1 MTPTLRDRQF
11 WLHMSYMYTYT
22 CMYIY
27 IYIYVYVY
35 VYIYIYIH
43 IYVYVYVYI
52 YIYIYTYTCM
62 CIYIYIYIY
71 VYIYIYIYMC
81 MRTYTYMFVIW
92 MFCNPKM
99 THQRVGSQCWS
110 KNYSE
115 TKKDSSETKRKFF
128 GNQGFFG
135 SQNVD
140 VWHISQMS
148 DSSKLS
154 LNVPCTSLPS
164 SSLELQLLLFPA
176 LWRPE
181 DAPQCSL

>member
-27 IYIYVYVY
+27 TYTCMCMYIYTYIRIRVCVYIHIHIYIYVYVY
-35 VYIYIYIH
+35 IYIH
-43 IYVYVYVYI
+43 
-52 YIYIYTYTCM
+52 T
-62 CIYIYIYIY
+62 CIYIYIYIR
-71 VYIYIYIYMC
+71 IYIYMC
-81 MRTYTYMFVIW
+81 MRTYTYTFVIW